1 MWRKFG
7 RHTIK
12 FTEQGADPTAL
23 LTDARWSIL
32 FYSIAHIG
40 HESVPHW
47 KVTQQHS
54 LDKYFHENGSTG
66 S

>member
-12 FTEQGADPTAL
+12 FTEQSADPTAL
-23 LTDARWSIL
+23 ITEVRRSMLFIL
-32 FYSIAHIG
+32 LPTYD
-40 HESVPHW
+40 ESVHHW
-47 KVTQQHS
+47 KDTQQHS
-54 LDKYFHENGSTG
+54 LDKHFHANGSAG